1 MQLNQADIKNIIN
14 ESVNT
19 LRSGGIIL
27 YPTDTIWGLGC
38 DATNQEAVTRLMALK
53 KRNDSRDFI
62 ILVDLPA
69 RIPSYVVDIPEMAWD
84 LIELS
89 DQPLTLVF
97 DKGKNLAPSVYGE
110 NGTIAI
116 RVTQSKFCQQL
127 ISRFGRPIV
136 STSANICGSPF
147 PENFE
152 AIPGEIVSGVD
163 YVVPK
168 IIDTESTGKPSSI
181 IALGKGNQIRI
192 IRE

>member
-1 MQLNQADIKNIIN
+1 MKFKIDEIIP
-14 ESVNT
+14 V

-38 DATNQEAVTRLMALK
+38 DATNVEAVTKLMALK
-53 KRNDSRDFI
+53 KRNDSRGFI

-89 DQPLTLVF
+89 DKPLTIVF

-110 NGTIAI
+110 KGTIAI
-116 RVTQSKFCQQL
+116 RVTRSKFCQQL
-127 ISRFGRPIV
+127 ISMFGRPIV

-147 PENFE
+147 PKNFD
-152 AIPGEIVSGVD
+152 AISPEIVSRVD
-163 YVVPK
+163 YVVPGNF
-168 IIDTESTGKPSSI
+168 DTESTGKPSSI
-181 IALGKGNQIRI
+181 IALGKGNQVRI